1 MKSTFIIGI
10 IILANILWVWAIID
24 IARSKF
30 KIRNKNV
37 IWYLIVL
44 FFPIFGSIL
53 YFYLREKLIIKK
65 HKKLQQNQINR

>member
-24 IARSKF
+24 RSKF
-30 KIRNKNV
+30 KIRNKNI